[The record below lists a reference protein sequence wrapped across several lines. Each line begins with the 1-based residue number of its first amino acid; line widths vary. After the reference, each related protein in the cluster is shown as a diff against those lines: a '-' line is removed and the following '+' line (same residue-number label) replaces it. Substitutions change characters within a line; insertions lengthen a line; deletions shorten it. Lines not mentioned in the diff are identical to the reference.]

1 MYSISG
7 ILIGKGEH
15 FFVVDT
21 GAIAFQLFAPR
32 GVLEHLPPIGQ
43 KVKIFS
49 YLHVREDALQ
59 LYGFLSEGER
69 DFFERL
75 NTVSGVGPKS
85 ALGIMGVAPVEQLV
99 AAVNEGRTELLTRAS
114 GVGRKTAERVIL
126 ELKGKLTMPRSAE
139 TLSLMES
146 DIELEETLMSLGF
159 TRLQAKEVTGKIPAS
174 VKGFKERLKEALR
187 KKE

>member
-1 MYSISG
+1 MMYSISG

-114 GVGRKTAERVIL
+114 G
-126 ELKGKLTMPRSAE
+126 
-139 TLSLMES
+139 
-146 DIELEETLMSLGF
+146 
-159 TRLQAKEVTGKIPAS
+159 
-174 VKGFKERLKEALR
+174 
-187 KKE
+187 